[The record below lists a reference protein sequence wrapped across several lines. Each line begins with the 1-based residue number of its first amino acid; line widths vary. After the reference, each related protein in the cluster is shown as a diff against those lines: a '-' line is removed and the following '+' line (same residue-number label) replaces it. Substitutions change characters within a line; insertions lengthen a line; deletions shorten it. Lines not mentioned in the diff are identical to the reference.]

1 MVYRLR
7 WFLGHRLYGGLG
19 AGTKVVEKEPSQSSA
34 QLDKPAKPIPIAKE
48 NTDTPVTSSSPQDM
62 NATPAGPQMPMYNP
76 YSLPQ
81 MVSPYS
87 MPPPIPP
94 SSYNPYSTYVA
105 YPTPNWP
112 VYGQVHQPPPPSH
125 MVVLPPAP
133 VMPVMRS
140 NLRVIETKDVSDVK
154 PPAKT
159 EAAPSS
165 SVPEA
170 ASPTKRKPETDR
182 RNKESEKTKS
192 PSRVLKVLEEMD
204 SIKEAQTARRESLK
218 ALVAK
223 VEQLRLQ
230 QGILLRKKQ
239 REKYAHKDPLLEE
252 LTSILDNARLQIK
265 ALRQEIT
272 DATKKQQQLTKVAE
286 ILGIR
291 PCELVD
297 KTAKSEGK
305 DPSPP
310 NTASSKGS
318 DTILKSSQDA
328 KQSELKSGSDTKA
341 KDSISSSDP
350 RSKHCFSSST
360 STEKSEESSTQTR
373 GPSPK
378 SSSDNTRPEPKKTS
392 EESKSKSP
400 PPSQLPSSHTAKH
413 SFNLSELFEYY
424 DAGSHWCEQCSVV
437 CRTLEGFLL
446 HLHEKNH
453 LEVRI

>member
-1 MVYRLR
+1 
-7 WFLGHRLYGGLG
+7 
-19 AGTKVVEKEPSQSSA
+19 
-34 QLDKPAKPIPIAKE
+34 
-48 NTDTPVTSSSPQDM
+48 
-62 NATPAGPQMPMYNP
+62 
-76 YSLPQ
+76 
-81 MVSPYS
+81 
-87 MPPPIPP
+87 
-94 SSYNPYSTYVA
+94 
-105 YPTPNWP
+105 
-112 VYGQVHQPPPPSH
+112 
-125 MVVLPPAP
+125 
-133 VMPVMRS
+133 
-140 NLRVIETKDVSDVK
+140 
-154 PPAKT
+154 
-159 EAAPSS
+159 
-165 SVPEA
+165 
-170 ASPTKRKPETDR
+170 
-182 RNKESEKTKS
+182 
-192 PSRVLKVLEEMD
+192 MD

-453 LEVRI
+453 LEQLENNQEKRPWAKYEAAKSTSRGKQTISIPLRGIEFLRPTNSFYCELCDELCADGISAEEHLTSYFHNNNYKVCLGYRGFWFYSFSVCCFASKKTLLLIGRKMSLFSLFW